1 MILGVLLMLV
11 GMVILLESLGVTQ
24 AGLRE
29 WWPLLLIGLGLLIL
43 FERLRRQ
50 LRRR

>member
-1 MILGVLLMLV
+1 MILGALLILV
-11 GMVILLESLGVTQ
+11 GAVMLLESLGVTE

-29 WWPLLLIGLGLLIL
+29 WWPLLLIGTGLLIL